1 MPRNNSSNR
10 QKSKRRKSVKP
21 CPPGQIRNPLTN
33 RCRKITSPKRKPLS
47 TDIISGKC
55 KSPKKL
61 FKKRPSP
68 GQSATECNL
77 ETIALGQDGN
87 KWEIKKTKQGVKRW
101 VKINSK
107 RKNSSKRTLAK
118 CPPGKIRNLVTNRC
132 IKRKSAKRK
141 SASKRKS
148 SKRKSSKRKSAS
160 KRKSSKRKSV
170 SKRKSSKRKSASKR
184 KSSKSASKRK
194 SVSKRKTA
202 SKRKSSK
209 RKSASKRKSSKS
221 SSKRKSAS
229 KRKSSNRRSA
239 SNRKPYSKS
248 SKSSKS
254 SKRKSSNRKSASNR
268 KSYSKSSKSSNRKSS
283 KSSNRKSLFSKD
295 GKDYKKLN
303 VVKDGNDEYTFDE
316 LIDYCEK
323 RKNNTLKLDGKE
335 FGMAKYQLVRYDGTC
350 INVVTEKCMPYI
362 AVSKFMKYFQKNNE
376 IEYSKLKNDKGNK
389 AKSYESAFVR
399 AAITAYENAD
409 EDENVYELIVRNM
422 FDDEEEWLQVY
433 KKPEEI

>member
-148 SKRKSSKRKSAS
+148 SKRKSASKRKSSKRKSASKRKSSKRKSSKRKSAS

-239 SNRKPYSKS
+239 SNRKP
-248 SKSSKS
+248 
-254 SKRKSSNRKSASNR
+254 
-268 KSYSKSSKSSNRKSS
+268 YSKSSKSSNRKSS